1 MKIIDTS
8 ITLAMECSDLKNL
21 TFLENGESRL
31 IEKIQATNEVSPSI
45 VVIDFNKRHTQH
57 LVNSKLNQQVMFVE
71 GYYQVLKNKN
81 STPFLNIKAVKIT
94 LKNKKQVVDIT
105 NIRHKI
111 RNDFEEN
118 DLNSLKEKYIQSCSE
133 EEIKNLKEVIEK
145 RDLLKLQYQLKFQET
160 QKLKHEKKILMLKKH
175 VGQTSLS
182 NGS

>member
-1 MKIIDTS
+1 MKIIDTY
-8 ITLAMECSDLKNL
+8 ITLAIECSDLENL

-31 IEKIQATNEVSPSI
+31 IEKIQSTDEASPSI
-45 VVIDFNKRHTQH
+45 VVINFSKRHTKH
-57 LVNSKLNQQVMFVE
+57 LVNSKLDQQVLFVE
-71 GYYQVLKNKN
+71 GAYQVLKNK
-81 STPFLNIKAVKIT
+81 SGTPFLNIKAIKTI

-111 RNDFEEN
+111 CNDFEESN
-118 DLNSLKEKYIQSCSE
+118 LHSLKEKYIHRCAE

-160 QKLKHEKKILMLKKH
+160 QKLKHEKKILMLKQN
-175 VGQTSLS
+175 VGQTLLS

>member
-1 MKIIDTS
+1 MKIIDAY
-8 ITLAMECSDLKNL
+8 ITLALECSDLENL

-31 IEKIQATNEVSPSI
+31 IEKIPAMDSSYPSI
-45 VVIDFNKRHTQH
+45 AVINFSRRHTAH
-57 LVNSKLNQQVMFVE
+57 LTNSKLNQQVLFVE
-71 GYYQVLKNKN
+71 GTYQVLKNK
-81 STPFLNIKAVKIT
+81 SGTPFLNIKAIKTV

-111 RNDFEEN
+111 YNDFEEN
-118 DLNSLKEKYIQSCSE
+118 DLTSLKEKYLHSCAE

-160 QKLKHEKKILMLKKH
+160 QKLKHEKKILMLKQN
-175 VGQTSLS
+175 VGQTPLS